1 MNATFLTILRIEAM
15 RINTSLMKAF
25 YIKSLFKKSTLS
37 VAVIAGM
44 TGLASSNIAAG
55 ELIYQPINPSFG
67 GDPFTGSYLLG
78 KAQSQ
83 DTNTDPNARSIETLS
98 ATDRLI
104 QSLESRLISQLI
116 NDVGAGDI
124 GEGSFD
130 SGEFS
135 VVVRDEGGQLVVRVV
150 DKVTG
155 DVTNISVGGL
165 FNP

>member
-1 MNATFLTILRIEAM
+1 MKNILNKTGVNTLT
-15 RINTSLMKAF
+15 T
-25 YIKSLFKKSTLS
+25 TL
-37 VAVIAGM
+37 
-44 TGLASSNIAAG
+44 LASVFTLHASAG
-55 ELIYQPINPSFG
+55 ELVYTPINPSFG
-67 GDPFTGSYLLG
+67 GDPFMGSYLLG

-83 DTNTDPNARSIETLS
+83 DTNTDPNARGIESLS
-98 ATDRLI
+98 STDRLI

-116 NDVGAGDI
+116 NDVGTDLVD
-124 GEGSFD
+124 EGAFD

-135 VVVRDEGGQLVVRVV
+135 VVVRDEGGQLVVRVF

>member
-1 MNATFLTILRIEAM
+1 MNTTFLTALHVNARRM
-15 RINTSLMKAF
+15 DTSLKRAVHLKAT
-25 YIKSLFKKSTLS
+25 LKKSTLS
-37 VAVIAGM
+37 AVIIAGM
-44 TGLASSNIAAG
+44 AGLFSANSVAG

-67 GDPFTGSYLLG
+67 GDPFIGSYLLS

-116 NDVGAGDI
+116 SDVGAGDI

-135 VVVRDEGGQLVVRVV
+135 VVVRDEGGQLIVRVI

>member
-1 MNATFLTILRIEAM
+1 MKNILKI
-15 RINTSLMKAF
+15 T
-25 YIKSLFKKSTLS
+25 
-37 VAVIAGM
+37 
-44 TGLASSNIAAG
+44 ASSALATIILATTLPLNANAG
-55 ELIYQPINPSFG
+55 ELIYTPINPSFG
-67 GDPFTGSYLLG
+67 GDPFMGSYLLG

-83 DTNTDPNARSIETLS
+83 DTNTDPNTRGIESLS
-98 ATDRLI
+98 STERLI

-116 NDVGAGDI
+116 SDVGAGNV

-130 SGEFS
+130 SGDFS
-135 VVVRDEGGQLVVRVV
+135 VVVRDEGGQLIVRVI

>member
-1 MNATFLTILRIEAM
+1 MNTIK
-15 RINTSLMKAF
+15 TTQH
-25 YIKSLFKKSTLS
+25 TLLAI
-37 VAVIAGM
+37 VLGTLIASA
-44 TGLASSNIAAG
+44 ASAG
-55 ELIYQPINPSFG
+55 ELIYRPLNPSFG
-67 GDPFTGSYLLG
+67 GDPFMGSYLLS

-83 DTNTDPNARSIETLS
+83 DTNKDPDSRSIEPISSTE
-98 ATDRLI
+98 RLI
-104 QSLESRLISQLI
+104 QNLESRLISQLI
-116 NDVGAGDI
+116 SDVGSGDV

-135 VVVRDEGGQLVVRVV
+135 VVVRDEGGQLIVRVI

>member
-1 MNATFLTILRIEAM
+1 MKTLHKKTAIHALAIAM
-15 RINTSLMKAF
+15 
-25 YIKSLFKKSTLS
+25 
-37 VAVIAGM
+37 
-44 TGLASSNIAAG
+44 LASVLPFQATAG
-55 ELIYQPINPSFG
+55 ELIYKPLNPSFG
-67 GDPFTGSYLLG
+67 GDPFMGTYLLG

-83 DTNTDPNARSIETLS
+83 DTNTDPNIRGIESLS
-98 ATDRLI
+98 STERLI

-116 NDVGAGDI
+116 NDVGSGDI

-130 SGEFS
+130 SGDFS
-135 VVVRDEGGQLVVRVV
+135 VVVRDEGGQLIVRVV